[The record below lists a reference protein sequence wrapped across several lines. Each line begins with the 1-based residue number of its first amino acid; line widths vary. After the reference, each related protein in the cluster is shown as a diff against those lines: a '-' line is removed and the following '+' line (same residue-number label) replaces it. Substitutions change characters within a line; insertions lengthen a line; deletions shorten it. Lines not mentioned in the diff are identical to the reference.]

1 LLLSMQREH
10 YELRNKVNCMEKIHE
25 HIHLPHDHGQN
36 MDHIL
41 EELPALEECT
51 KVAEIFKQ
59 IADGSRLRILYLLCH
74 SEQCVSNIAAAV
86 GMTDPAVSFH
96 LRRLKDAGILVSRRE
111 GKEVYYRIADTETCQ
126 LVHHV
131 CDEMLRIKCPLE

>member
-1 LLLSMQREH
+1 
-10 YELRNKVNCMEKIHE
+10 MEGRP
-25 HIHLPHDHGQN
+25 LPHRRGQS
-36 MDHIL
+36 MDEML
-41 EELPALEECT
+41 EDFPNLEECT

-86 GMTDPAVSFH
+86 GMTDQAVSFH
-96 LRRLKDAGILVSRRE
+96 LRRLREAGILVSRRE
-111 GKEVYYRIADTETCQ
+111 GKEIYYRVAETETAT

-131 CDEMLRIKCPLE
+131 CDEMLRIKCPLEQG

>member
-1 LLLSMQREH
+1 
-10 YELRNKVNCMEKIHE
+10 MEKIQ
-25 HIHLPHDHGQN
+25 LPHQHGQN

-41 EELPALEECT
+41 EHFPNLEECT

-86 GMTDPAVSFH
+86 GMTDQAVSFH
-96 LRRLKDAGILVSRRE
+96 LRRLREAGILVSRRE
-111 GKEVYYRIADTETCQ
+111 GKEIYYRVAETETAT

-131 CDEMLRIKCPLE
+131 CDEMLRIKCPLEPR

>member
-1 LLLSMQREH
+1 
-10 YELRNKVNCMEKIHE
+10 MEKVQ
-25 HIHLPHDHGQN
+25 LPHEHGQN
-36 MDHIL
+36 MDQIL
-41 EELPALEECT
+41 EHFPSLEECS

-86 GMTDPAVSFH
+86 GMTDQAVSFH
-96 LRRLKDAGILVSRRE
+96 LRRLREAGILVSRRE
-111 GKEVYYRIADTETCQ
+111 GKEIYYRVAETETAT

-131 CDEMLRIKCPLE
+131 CDEMLRIKCPLEERK